1 MTVALVTGGTGFIGA
16 HVVRALLA
24 EPDVEVRALVRPA
37 SDTRNLDG
45 LAVQRVV
52 GDLTDAS
59 SLRAAVAGADVVFHV
74 AARYELGRRDHG
86 LTMRSN
92 VEGTIALM
100 RAALEAG
107 VERVVYTSST
117 AAVGAAGRDGV
128 PVDESQWLRPAEAAG
143 PYEASKLQA
152 ERAVHALIAGEGLPA
167 VVVNPTAPIG
177 PLDWRPTPTG
187 RLIRDAALGRLPG
200 YMRSAGLNIADVR
213 DVAQGHVLAWRR
225 GRVGERYILS
235 HRDGNL
241 TMREIVGRAAAAG
254 GRRPPWLP
262 VPYAVAL
269 AFAHADERLISRVRG
284 RAPRAPIA
292 GVRLARRRLWFRS
305 DKAVRELGLPQSSLD
320 DAFRDAV
327 AQFLPA
333 DPAPR

>member
-74 AARYELGRRDHG
+74 AARYELARRDRA

-107 VERVVYTSST
+107 VDRVVYTSST

-143 PYEASKLQA
+143 L
-152 ERAVHALIAGEGLPA
+152 
-167 VVVNPTAPIG
+167 
-177 PLDWRPTPTG
+177 
-187 RLIRDAALGRLPG
+187 LGRL
-200 YMRSAGLNIADVR
+200 RTAGEA
-213 DVAQGHVLAWRR
+213 AWEL
-225 GRVGERYILS
+225 GVVQEG
-235 HRDGNL
+235 
-241 TMREIVGRAAAAG
+241 
-254 GRRPPWLP
+254 
-262 VPYAVAL
+262 
-269 AFAHADERLISRVRG
+269 
-284 RAPRAPIA
+284 A
-292 GVRLARRRLWFRS
+292 GVRL
-305 DKAVRELGLPQSSLD
+305 V
-320 DAFRDAV
+320 
-327 AQFLPA
+327 
-333 DPAPR
+333 